1 MESMAYLNYDSSS
14 PGAEFITDGE
24 LRLVQKAPLRH
35 RGHHVIYNVSLV
47 TYCKVFES
55 KTSNW

>member
-1 MESMAYLNYDSSS
+1 MAYLNYDSSS
-14 PGAEFITDGE
+14 PGAEFFTDGE